1 LQTNGKLDEALKTSD
16 RNLASLHLAK
26 LRMQQD
32 IKDKKAASGIDSAI
46 MRLRRRRSNYRWVME
61 GANHE
66 RRQPSFT

>member
-1 LQTNGKLDEALKTSD
+1 
-16 RNLASLHLAK
+16 LHLAK